1 MKYCKQLVVAI
12 AAFSM
17 AVLVSCNKNH
27 YDVDNVSGVNAEGE
41 MLLPL
46 AYKTTTMMNLM
57 ERFQIDSLISCADDG
72 SLYYELFYD
81 APEVVKGSDILKI
94 DDIDY
99 HEHIELDTN
108 YIQSIIPVI
117 FDTVIKFD
125 LPLQFGSDYVKVWD
139 AWLRSGRFDFD
150 INSTI
155 PNIKRIVVRSSDITD
170 ENGNNMELPF
180 DINGGSF
187 SLDLAGMHY
196 QTEEPNTLNLGF
208 DLYLAVQWTNAPGL
222 SLDID
227 VKGTDIAIRQM
238 TGSVYPTV
246 FSGRIDTVYNIF
258 PSNISGQ
265 LKVNDARLKI
275 AARNLFNLETRFEVD
290 TALVYA
296 NDYEPYSF
304 LDPLP
309 IVDLPQE
316 LTMTEIYNRKFDCTI
331 QAHNGRVLASY
342 YISLN
347 PHGNVNGNLTTVS
360 VADTCTFDAQLGVE
374 IPFAFNA
381 SDIYYY
387 DTATISFDAIELPDL
402 IESLTLDLDITS
414 SLPLNLNGW
423 FYLYDSQ
430 TGMIT
435 DTLNADGKIIEA
447 SYTGLPTSNT
457 ISIEITPDRL
467 DNVLHSD
474 RIVMMF
480 EVDTDS
486 RDVKLNAQ
494 QELGVFVRGKVKYN
508 GVITDNN

>member
-41 MLLPL
+41 VLLPL

-81 APEVVKGSDILKI
+81 APEVVKGSDFLVF
-94 DDIDY
+94 DDFSFESHYD
-99 HEHIELDTN
+99 LTN
-108 YIQSIIPVI
+108 IVPIAISGI
-117 FDTVIKFD
+117 FDTVVKLD
-125 LPLQFGSDYVKVWD
+125 LPLSLHSDYIQVLE
-139 AWLRSGRFDFD
+139 ASLRSGRFDF
-150 INSTI
+150 NVST
-155 PNIKRIVVRSSDITD
+155 NVDALQRIIVRSPEIRDADGNEMEFDFSICD
-170 ENGNNMELPF
+170 ETF
-180 DINGGSF
+180 
-187 SLDLAGMHY
+187 
-196 QTEEPNTLNLGF
+196 GF
-208 DLYLAVQWTNAPGL
+208 DLDGLYYVTENTNSFTL
-222 SLDID
+222 SLEVFLQLELTDDPELFINVNINGKD
-227 VKGTDIAIRQM
+227 LALREIKGYLDTFSM
-238 TGSVYPTV
+238 SGS
-246 FSGRIDTVYNIF
+246 IDTTFSVF
-258 PSNISGQ
+258 PNNLLGRLEVKDVSVSISE
-265 LKVNDARLKI
+265 
-275 AARNLFNLETRFEVD
+275 RNLFGVEALIKVD
-290 TALVYA
+290 TAMMIA
-296 NDYEPYSF
+296 DDIEPYSLF
-304 LDPLP
+304 YPIPLW
-309 IVDLPQE
+309 VDVSTQM
-316 LTMTEIYNRKFDCTI
+316 TMTEIFNQKIDAII
-331 QAHNGRVLASY
+331 QAHGGRMKASY
-342 YISLN
+342 MLYLN
-347 PHGNVNGNLTTVS
+347 PEGHHVNGDQPVS
-360 VADTCTFDAQLGVE
+360 VADTCVVDVQFGME

-381 SDIYYY
+381 SDICYY

-494 QELGVFVRGKVKYN
+494 QELGVLVRGKVKYN